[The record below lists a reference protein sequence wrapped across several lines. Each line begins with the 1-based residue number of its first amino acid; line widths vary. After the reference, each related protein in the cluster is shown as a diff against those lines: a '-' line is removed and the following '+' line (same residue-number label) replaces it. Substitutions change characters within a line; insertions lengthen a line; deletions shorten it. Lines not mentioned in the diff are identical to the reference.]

1 MRRLNSSDRWTGMNR
16 ATKLS
21 LLALLFAVSSRAQTS
36 PGLAEANL
44 LPDHIQPARNVFA
57 QPFLDTRDAFLFKDK
72 AESILAVAQGL
83 FLVSDGIVT
92 RTSVRNQ
99 QRRRNQPGNQSS
111 YRTLSDLESHGTAG
125 SGSRDCW
132 NMVGNRD
139 EAKPTPFFP
148 QSLVDSA
155 SRRNRRKSIWNGVR
169 DTKEVSS

>member
-1 MRRLNSSDRWTGMNR
+1 MNR

-92 RTSVRNQ
+92 RTSVRNH
-99 QRRRNQPGNQSS
+99 
-111 YRTLSDLESHGTAG
+111 SDEEINSAIRVLTGPYPTWNRMAPLGAVQEIVGIWLGTE
-125 SGSRDCW
+125 
-132 NMVGNRD
+132 N

-148 QSLVDSA
+148 QSLVGSA